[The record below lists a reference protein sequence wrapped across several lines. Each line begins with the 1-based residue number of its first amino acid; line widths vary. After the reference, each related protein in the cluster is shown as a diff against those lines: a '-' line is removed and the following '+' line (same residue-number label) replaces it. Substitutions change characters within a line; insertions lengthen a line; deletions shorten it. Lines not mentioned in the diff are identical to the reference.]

1 MKAVYFDEF
10 GSPDVLHIREVVK
23 PTPADNEILVKVK
36 ATSVNYGDL
45 AARNFKN
52 ISPREF
58 NMPGLLWL
66 ITRFA
71 FGLNKPN
78 IHILGSEYSGVV
90 ESVGSDVTRFKPG
103 DDVFGYIGESMG
115 ACAEYTR
122 VKENAAI
129 ALKPSKITFEEAAV
143 IPYGAIMALYLLRKV
158 NVRSGQK
165 VLIIGASG
173 GIGSAA
179 VQIARSMGADVTAVC
194 GTNRLAYVKELG
206 ANKSIDYT
214 REDYTK
220 SGETYD
226 LIFDVLGRGSI
237 RACRGLLK
245 PGGIHLCASFKMKQ
259 LWNMLLTSR
268 SDRRMICA
276 IAPGSLKDLEE
287 VRQMIE
293 ERKIKA
299 IPARQFPME
308 QAAEA
313 HRYAESGNRLGRVG
327 MTIA

>member
-10 GSPDVLHIREVVK
+10 GSPDVLKVIDVSNPV
-23 PTPADNEILVKVK
+23 PADNEILVKVN

-52 ISPREF
+52 ISPRDF
-58 NMPGLLWL
+58 NMPLLIWL
-66 ITRFA
+66 IARFS

-78 IHILGSEYSGVV
+78 VHIPGCEFSGIV
-90 ESVGSDVTRFKPG
+90 ESMGKDVTRFKPG
-103 DDVFGYIGESMG
+103 DAVFGYTGQTMG
-115 ACAEYTR
+115 ACAEYLKMSADDC
-122 VKENAAI
+122 V
-129 ALKPSKITFEEAAV
+129 ALKPSNMTFEQTAL
-143 IPYGAIMALYLLRKV
+143 IPYGAIMALNLLRRAGV
-158 NVRSGQK
+158 HSGQK

-206 ANKSIDYT
+206 ANKAIDYT
-214 REDYTK
+214 REDYTQ
-220 SGETYD
+220 SGATYD
-226 LIFDVLGRGSI
+226 LIFDVLGRGDI
-237 RACRGLLK
+237 QKCRRILK

-268 SDRRMICA
+268 SDKRMMCA
-276 IAPGSLKDLEE
+276 IAPGSLQDLLD

-293 ERKIKA
+293 EGKMKA
-299 IPARQFPME
+299 NPSRGCPKRQPL
-308 QAAEA
+308 
-313 HRYAESGNRLGRVG
+313 YTLKRV
-327 MTIA
+327 